1 MKQAI
6 QIEDLTVA
14 YGDKPALWDV
24 DLSID
29 RGSLSAV
36 VGPNGAGKSTLIKA
50 IAGLLK
56 PLAGSIKIYHQTS
69 KRVNLG
75 YVPQKQ
81 AINWDFPI
89 DVLDVV
95 LMGLYRKI
103 GWCRWVGK
111 ADKKLALQALEMVDM
126 HEMYKSQIA
135 DLSGGQQQR
144 VFLAR
149 ALVQQ
154 PEIFLM
160 DEPFQ
165 GVDTTTEN
173 TIFQILQDLKKDNK
187 TIIVVHH
194 DLHSIV
200 KNFDSLVML
209 NVRLIASGKVSQ
221 VFNEQNLKLAYGGK
235 ISYLTPV
242 LEQ

>member
-1 MKQAI
+1 MEKII
-6 QIEDLTVA
+6 QIEDLTVS
-14 YGDKPALWDV
+14 YGDKPVLWDIDV
-24 DLSID
+24 DIEKGALT
-29 RGSLSAV
+29 AV
-36 VGPNGAGKSTLIKA
+36 VGPNGAGKSTLLKV

-56 PLAGSIKIYHQTS
+56 PLAGSLKITS
-69 KRVNLG
+69 GKLTNLG
-75 YVPQKQ
+75 YVPQRQ
-81 AINWDFPI
+81 NINWDFPI
-89 DVLDVV
+89 NVLDVV

-111 ADKKLALQALEMVDM
+111 KEKSLALHALEKVSM
-126 HEMYKSQIA
+126 HEMHKTQIS

-149 ALVQQ
+149 ALVQEPQ
-154 PEIFLM
+154 IFLM

-173 TIFQILQDLKKDNK
+173 TIFQILKQLKEEGK

-194 DLHSIV
+194 DLHSIT
-200 KNFDSLVML
+200 KNFDNLVMI
-209 NVRLIASGKVSQ
+209 NVRLIASGKVSK
-221 VFNEQNLKLAYGGK
+221 VFNEKNLKLAYGGK

-242 LEQ
+242 LTK